1 MNPASQSDPLGGGEA
16 ATPEAPNRRP
26 HQAQPGRA
34 TVASSYQPLPQSTL
48 EALGEDEP
56 MEPPEQ
62 VDVTVVVPV
71 QSPDAEIRE
80 VFQAL
85 GNELDRQGRRYEI
98 IFIFDGVQGAAYQ
111 TAQALRREQ
120 AVRPGLIKIISFKSA
135 FGESVCL
142 SAAFERSAGRYL
154 LTSPQYVQIDPLEVG
169 PMLEA
174 LDRGADFVIPWRHPR
189 VDPVLNRIQS
199 AFFNWVIRRIIRGQF
214 RDLNCYFR
222 ALRREVL
229 EDISIYGDMYRFL
242 PVMAFRQG
250 FKVVELPVRHLKEW
264 GKAGFFGLGVY
275 VRRFLDILAVMFLTK
290 FTLKPLRFFGTLGG
304 LLMLIGGG
312 ICIYLAV
319 QKFVFGQGVAGRPLL
334 LMGVLLVVLGVQIV
348 GFGLVGEII
357 IFSQARNLKEYR
369 VERLYD

>member
-1 MNPASQSDPLGGGEA
+1 MKLTSDAHPLAGD
-16 ATPEAPNRRP
+16 TPQTGTDSAQRR
-26 HQAQPGRA
+26 AFSSQPGRA
-34 TVASSYQPLPQSTL
+34 TVSPAGLAAEAM
-48 EALGEDEP
+48 EALEHEEP
-56 MEPPEQ
+56 MEPPES
-62 VDVTVVVPV
+62 VAVTVVVPV
-71 QSPDAEIRE
+71 QSPDAEVRA
-80 VFQAL
+80 VAQAL
-85 GNELDRQGRRYEI
+85 GNELDREGRTYEI
-98 IFIFDGVQGAAYQ
+98 IFIFDGVQGSAYKAAQ
-111 TAQALRREQ
+111 ELRREH
-120 AVRPGLIKIISFKSA
+120 ADRPGLIKIISFKSP

-142 SAAFERSAGRYL
+142 SAAFERSSGRYL

-169 PMLEA
+169 PMLAA
-174 LDRGADFVIPWRHPR
+174 LDGGADFVIPWRHPR

-242 PVMAFRQG
+242 PVMAFRHG

-264 GKAGFFGLGVY
+264 GRAGFFGLGVY

-312 ICIYLAV
+312 ICSYLAIDKLV
-319 QKFVFGQGVAGRPLL
+319 YHQAIADRPLTL
-334 LMGVLLVVLGVQIV
+334 LGVLLVVLGVQIV